1 VGKDDAP
8 ATWLGIEPAND
19 VADGTPFDRVFGLI
33 PSAHAAFRELDDALF
48 DPARVDPALVALCR
62 LRVEQL
68 VGADSDHD
76 ELVARGGVSTEQL
89 AEVHSWPTS
98 ARYRERDRAALNF
111 TEKFVIDASSV
122 DDDDCAAL
130 RAHLSDPEVTAL
142 AFAVAM
148 ADAGAR
154 FRLALA
160 V

>member
-8 ATWLGIEPAND
+8 TTWLPVEAAGA
-19 VADGTPFDRVFGLI
+19 TPFDRVFGLI
-33 PSAHAAFRELDDALF
+33 PDAHATFRELDDALF
-48 DPARVDPALVALCR
+48 DPARIDPALVAVCR

-68 VGADSDHD
+68 VGAASDVD
-76 ELVARGGVSTEQL
+76 DLAARSGAPAEQL
-89 AEVHSWPTS
+89 ADVRAWPTS
-98 ARYRERDRAALNF
+98 PRYSDRDRAALHF

-122 DDDDCAAL
+122 DDDDCSAL
-130 RAHLSDPEVTAL
+130 RRHLSDPEVTAL

-154 FRLALA
+154 FRVALG